1 MNKDNNDIIAILDDM
16 LRDRREVHTVGK
28 KVTVIEPLDEYW
40 RECVCLFLRYAVIG
54 GSTAISTVHAR
65 LALKVLKEIKGK
77 IEIGGTEN
85 E

>member
-1 MNKDNNDIIAILDDM
+1 MNKEELSDD
-16 LRDRREVHTVGK
+16 EVKMYEQTLQK
-28 KVTVIEPLDEYW
+28 TIEHFEK
-40 RECVCLFLRYAVIG
+40 RLRYAVIG